1 MINSYDNNCYT
12 SDQNMLIVVPTSAQP
27 SSFALRLQ
35 KGENVAFAYRSLH
48 VANDGP
54 VAFVQKLHANLGTLA
69 LRTGAADDLGDASQL
84 NLVHGGSKESALIS
98 LVIETMGLRE
108 EGENQIAN
116 LSSKKKRW
124 QRKQKSTLPQNTAF
138 SF

>member
-35 KGENVAFAYRSLH
+35 KGENVAFAYRSFH
-48 VANDGP
+48 VANDGA
-54 VAFVQKLHANLGTLA
+54 VAFVQKLHANLGALA
-69 LRTGAADDLGDASQL
+69 LRTGAAEDLGDASQL

-98 LVIETMGLRE
+98 LVIETMGLLE
-108 EGENQIAN
+108 EENQIAN
-116 LSSKKKRW
+116 LSSQKKRW
-124 QRKQKSTLPQNTAF
+124 QRRQKSTLPQNTAF